1 MSKGE
6 RSVSED
12 LGKGEREDLPGPSTK
27 FSDLLKLPW
36 VKSSLV
42 LGAIAAVI
50 GIITLFFLK
59 SINIGGTW
67 YVADAKAFVANY
79 GLVGIFLITILAGTL
94 IPVGSPALVV
104 ASALL
109 GLPKI
114 PLILASTSG
123 FTIGMMTNYA
133 LAYYLGRP
141 FVMKRISEG
150 RFMEITRL
158 WNRYGWILYTIF
170 GLIPVLPVELL
181 SLVCGTVRARFRTF
195 LMLTFVSRLI
205 VFTILAYFGELASF
219 WLGTA

>member
-1 MSKGE
+1 
-6 RSVSED
+6 
-12 LGKGEREDLPGPSTK
+12 
-27 FSDLLKLPW
+27 

-42 LGAIAAVI
+42 LGAIATVI

-59 SINIGGTW
+59 SINIGSTW
-67 YVADAKAFVANY
+67 YVSDAKAFVANY

-94 IPVGSPALVV
+94 IPLGSPALVA

-114 PLILASTSG
+114 PLIVASTSG

-141 FVMKRISEG
+141 FVMKRTTEEK
-150 RFMEITRL
+150 FMEITRL
-158 WNRYGWILYTIF
+158 WSRFGWILYTIF

-181 SLVCGTVRARFRTF
+181 SLICGMVKARLGTF
-195 LMLTFVSRLI
+195 LILTFVSRLI

>member
-1 MSKGE
+1 M
-6 RSVSED
+6 
-12 LGKGEREDLPGPSTK
+12 
-27 FSDLLKLPW
+27 
-36 VKSSLV
+36 KSSLV
-42 LGAIAAVI
+42 LGAIATVI

-59 SINIGGTW
+59 SINIGSTW
-67 YVADAKAFVANY
+67 YVSDAKAFVASY

-94 IPVGSPALVV
+94 IPLGSPALVA

-114 PLILASTSG
+114 PLIVASTSG
-123 FTIGMMTNYA
+123 FTIGMMTNYT

-141 FVMKRISEG
+141 FVMKRTTEEK
-150 RFMEITRL
+150 FMEITRL
-158 WNRYGWILYTIF
+158 WSRFGWILYTIF

-181 SLVCGTVRARFRTF
+181 SLICGMVKARLGTF
-195 LMLTFVSRLI
+195 LILTFVSRLI

>member
-1 MSKGE
+1 
-6 RSVSED
+6 
-12 LGKGEREDLPGPSTK
+12 
-27 FSDLLKLPW
+27 

-42 LGAIAAVI
+42 LGAIVAVI
-50 GIITLFFLK
+50 GIIMLFFLK
-59 SINIGGTW
+59 SINVGSTW
-67 YVADAKAFVANY
+67 YVSDARAFVANY

-94 IPVGSPALVV
+94 IPMGSPALVV
-104 ASALL
+104 AAALL

-123 FTIGMMTNYA
+123 FTVGMMANYA
-133 LAYYLGRP
+133 IAYYLGRP
-141 FVMKRISEG
+141 FVTKRISEG

-158 WNRYGWILYTIF
+158 WSRFGWILYTIF

-181 SLVCGTVRARFRTF
+181 SLICGMVKARLGTF
-195 LMLTFVSRLI
+195 LILTFTSRLI